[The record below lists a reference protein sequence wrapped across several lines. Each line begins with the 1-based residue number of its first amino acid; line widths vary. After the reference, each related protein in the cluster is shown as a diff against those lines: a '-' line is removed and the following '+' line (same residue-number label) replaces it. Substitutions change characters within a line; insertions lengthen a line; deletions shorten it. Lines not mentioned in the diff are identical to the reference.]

1 MWTIDQLK
9 FLKESEDRVEFK
21 KGEHGNVAYDGGT
34 RTKPNERRRCI
45 LGYVTALCNENGG
58 SLVIGMEDKYPHKV
72 VGTSQSNGAIGLLES
87 NIYKDT
93 GIRPNVYELYE
104 KPDTKEGRVL
114 VIDVPSRPIGK
125 VYKFEDVALMRVGE
139 ELKPM
144 SDEVYLKIIQEQEP
158 DFSMQICQEAVLDDL
173 DDKAIDVMKQKYAL
187 KQNNYDFLTLSNTQL
202 LSDLELIKGGKITNA
217 AIILLGREDAIRR
230 FFPHAAVCLEYRNN
244 DHQIEFD
251 NRVVYCEAFFMMIER
266 LWYDINLRNGK
277 FQVKDGPYIYDIPYF
292 NEDVIREAINNAVA
306 HRDYRKNSET
316 VIKLY
321 PQKIVIT
328 NAGGFPLGVTINN
341 LLTVPSTPRN
351 RLLTD
356 VLSKTGIVERS
367 GQGIDKI
374 FRNTISEGKDMPDYS
389 FSDDFYVELR
399 LSAVIKDKA
408 FALFIETEQQR
419 LPQDK
424 KLSVAE
430 IVGLCEIHSGNV
442 GKVDKNTLMSLLK
455 RGLVE
460 KHGKTSG
467 TRYILSKG
475 YYEFVGNETEY
486 VKQSGAMSHQAI
498 SAITAYLFENK
509 KAKMKDFS
517 VLLEGYMTRRQV
529 KSLVDKLVEEKM
541 LTQNGKGIGTYYEIG
556 EAILDGSKIIAKA
569 IDIGLDELRRRGEL
583 Q

>member
-230 FFPHAAVCLEYRNN
+230 LFPHAAVCLEYRNN
-244 DHQIEFD
+244 DHQIDSHHKRWRFPTWG
-251 NRVVYCEAFFMMIER
+251 YHQQFA
-266 LWYDINLRNGK
+266 
-277 FQVKDGPYIYDIPYF
+277 
-292 NEDVIREAINNAVA
+292 
-306 HRDYRKNSET
+306 YRPKYST
-316 VIKLY
+316 
-321 PQKIVIT
+321 Q
-328 NAGGFPLGVTINN
+328 
-341 LLTVPSTPRN
+341 PS
-351 RLLTD
+351 
-356 VLSKTGIVERS
+356 
-367 GQGIDKI
+367 
-374 FRNTISEGKDMPDYS
+374 
-389 FSDDFYVELR
+389 SDR
-399 LSAVIKDKA
+399 
-408 FALFIETEQQR
+408 
-419 LPQDK
+419 
-424 KLSVAE
+424 
-430 IVGLCEIHSGNV
+430 C
-442 GKVDKNTLMSLLK
+442 
-455 RGLVE
+455 LV
-460 KHGKTSG
+460 
-467 TRYILSKG
+467 
-475 YYEFVGNETEY
+475 
-486 VKQSGAMSHQAI
+486 
-498 SAITAYLFENK
+498 
-509 KAKMKDFS
+509 
-517 VLLEGYMTRRQV
+517 
-529 KSLVDKLVEEKM
+529 
-541 LTQNGKGIGTYYEIG
+541 
-556 EAILDGSKIIAKA
+556 
-569 IDIGLDELRRRGEL
+569 
-583 Q
+583 